1 MKHLKFFESNHN
13 KILLCSIVHDNDN
26 TNATIFA
33 FYDEESRNNF
43 LINYIH
49 KDFYDADDDSVK
61 NIFDVD
67 ELIELFNNTDGDD
80 RIFLDTAEILSNVEL
95 EPKLKIRKNAKKYNI

>member
-13 KILLCSIVHDNDN
+13 KILLCSIVDDNA
-26 TNATIFA
+26 NATIFA

-49 KDFYDADDDSVK
+49 KDFYDTDYDSVK

-67 ELIELFNNTDGDD
+67 ELIELFNHSDGDD
-80 RIFLDTAEILSNVEL
+80 RIFLNTAEILSNVKL
-95 EPKLKIRKNAKKYNI
+95 DSKLKIRKKAKKYNI